1 MPSTVSNL
9 AVSQR
14 LLGSL
19 GDTELESVALWK
31 MEGFTNQEIAGKLAC
46 GLRSVE
52 RKLRLIRTIWAQEI
66 AS

>member
-1 MPSTVSNL
+1 M
-9 AVSQR
+9 AEESQR